1 MSSPFFRLVPFLPH
15 VYYFRYRPCIV
26 NGFHRESIRG
36 KDGTVVKSSVPTP
49 AEACKQI
56 KPGNQLLA
64 VNGRSVI
71 GMEFADILAAIREGI
86 VNPQPQ
92 PNGNGSVVGRL
103 VLRFR
108 SSMDRLNAQ
117 MTHKA

>member
-1 MSSPFFRLVPFLPH
+1 M
-15 VYYFRYRPCIV
+15 
-26 NGFHRESIRG
+26 NGFHRESVRG
-36 KDGTVVKSSVPTP
+36 KDGTIVQSSVPTP
-49 AEACKQI
+49 AEACKRI

-71 GMEFADILAAIREGI
+71 GVEFGDILGAIREGI
-86 VNPQPQ
+86 VNLAA
-92 PNGNGSVVGRL
+92 NAGRL